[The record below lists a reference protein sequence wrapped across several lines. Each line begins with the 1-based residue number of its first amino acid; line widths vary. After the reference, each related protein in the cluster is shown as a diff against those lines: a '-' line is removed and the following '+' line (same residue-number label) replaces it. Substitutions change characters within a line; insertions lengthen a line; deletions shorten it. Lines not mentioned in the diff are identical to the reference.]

1 MATSYRFIGA
11 GAGIPGLPHE
21 VTDEQ
26 ARELGLEDMLRA
38 AMAAGTYEGITPIPV
53 RRGGEPAQRRD
64 GGRLSAGPTVV
75 GEGE

>member
-21 VTDEQ
+21 VSDEQ
-26 ARELGLEDMLRA
+26 ARELGLEETLRA
-38 AMAAGTYEGITPIPV
+38 AMAAGTYEEVIPVSV
-53 RRGGEPAQRRD
+53 RRGGEPAQRRE